1 MERDLVERR
10 GWLAR
15 TEMRD
20 IIAVCQTLPGPL
32 AVQVGIFIG
41 YRRGGFWGALIGGWS
56 LILPASIMVGIL
68 AAAYVHFHGLPWLT
82 AIIYGV
88 NPAVVALILQS
99 WWRLLRLGIE
109 DRFQYI
115 VGVLACL
122 ATLRLPGSVTLVFL
136 GAGVLCAAA
145 IRMVGSVNLDE

>member
-1 MERDLVERR
+1 LRELARYFLWLGTTGFGGPVALCALMERDLVERR
-10 GWLAR
+10 GWLAK

-41 YRRGGFWGALIGGWS
+41 YRRGGFRGALIGGWS

-99 WWRLLRLGIE
+99 W
-109 DRFQYI
+109 
-115 VGVLACL
+115 
-122 ATLRLPGSVTLVFL
+122 
-136 GAGVLCAAA
+136 
-145 IRMVGSVNLDE
+145 